1 MANRVAVSLCTVL
14 LGAMCL
20 WTAGCG
26 SEEGQAPPADEEL
39 KRPSRLWPDVPP
51 PPEPGQGVTGSLTAP
66 AEPAEGATTE
76 GATTEGATT
85 EGAATEGAATEG
97 AATEGA
103 ATEGAAGTGDAPT
116 GGTEGGGAADGG
128 TATEPAPAGGG

>member
-1 MANRVAVSLCTVL
+1 MASRTAVSLCTVL

-26 SEEGQAPPADEEL
+26 SEEAQAPPADDDL

-66 AEPAEGATTE
+66 AEPTE
-76 GATTEGATT
+76 GAATESAAT

-103 ATEGAAGTGDAPT
+103 ATEGAAET
-116 GGTEGGGAADGG
+116 GGTEGGGTETAPADGG
-128 TATEPAPAGGG
+128 